1 MEQWLEFTFETK
13 VLAFLKTCVGTHS
26 KSPFMIVRGEKKYGG
41 LIFNI
46 VKYKAH
52 LHTKISEQKQEG
64 IDAIIGKFSCTL
76 NMLLHMFI

>member
-1 MEQWLEFTFETK
+1 
-13 VLAFLKTCVGTHS
+13 
-26 KSPFMIVRGEKKYGG
+26 MIVRGKKRKYGG

-52 LHTKISEQKQEG
+52 YHTKISQQKQEG